1 LKSRKKIDVRTNVVF
16 EHLLESDKR
25 FIIQQGGTRS
35 GKTYNILLWLIFI
48 YCMRNTGKTI
58 TIVRR
63 SGTALRGSVMRDFFA
78 IIQEHEIYDVNH
90 HNKTNN
96 EYRLNGNLIEFV
108 SLDEP
113 QKIRG
118 RKRNMLFINEGNE
131 LDHEDFFQLNVR
143 TTERVIVD
151 FNPSDEYHWLY
162 DKVIPRDDADF
173 HITTYRDN
181 PFLEQSVID
190 EIERLRETDS
200 VYWRIYGEGQRAQ
213 GRATIFQFTETDVI
227 PEHAKLIAYG
237 LDWGYVN
244 DPTAM
249 VAVYQLDNEIILD
262 ELLYR
267 TGMTNDEIVREIKA
281 MDIGNF
287 PIYADSAEP
296 KSIDEI
302 NKRGINIKAATKGRD
317 SVNIGI
323 DMMRRYKLKWTTQ
336 SSNGIKEMRAYKWM
350 EDKNG
355 KLLNTPVDA
364 HNHLIDSARYAIT
377 MVFKNPNYGK
387 YIIG

>member
-1 LKSRKKIDVRTNVVF
+1 MKSQKQIKVKTNVVF
-16 EHLLESDKR
+16 EHLHESDKR
-25 FIIQQGGTRS
+25 YIIEQGGTRS
-35 GKTYNILLWLIFI
+35 GKTYNIILWLMFI
-48 YCMRNTGKTI
+48 YCMRHTKKTI

-63 SGTALRGSVMRDFFA
+63 SGTALRGSVMRDFFT
-78 IIQEHEIYDVNH
+78 IMQDYDIYDVRN

-96 EYRLNGNLIEFV
+96 EYHLNGNLIEFV

-118 RKRNMLFINEGNE
+118 RKRNVLFINEGNE
-131 LDHEDFFQLNVR
+131 LSYEDFFQLNVR

-162 DKVIPRDDADF
+162 DKIITRDDCLF
-173 HITTYRDN
+173 NITTYRDN

-190 EIERLRETDS
+190 EIERLKDTDA

-213 GRATIFQFTETDVI
+213 SRATIFQFTDIQEI

-249 VAVYQLDNEIILD
+249 VAIYQLDNEIIMD
-262 ELLYR
+262 ELLYQ
-267 TGMTNDEIVREIKA
+267 TGMTNDDIVREIKS
-281 MDIGNF
+281 MDIGNMV
-287 PIYADSAEP
+287 IYADSAEP

-302 NKRGINIKAATKGRD
+302 HKRGINIKPASKGRD

-323 DMMRRYKLKWTTQ
+323 DMMRRYKLRWT
-336 SSNGIKEMRAYKWM
+336 SRSDNGIKEMRSYKWM

-355 KLLNTPVDA
+355 KLLNTPIDA
-364 HNHLIDSARYAIT
+364 NNHLIDAARYAIT

-387 YIIG
+387 YMIG